1 MSTRMGECLH
11 PRRKVEASKNCSD
24 LSNHFRV
31 GAVLELTR
39 GKRSV
44 GIRMDYDQP
53 SFESATPAEVAAIP
67 GEKQVQRLFPEGCA
81 FCGGGFFDSLVDGNE
96 LRAF

>member
-1 MSTRMGECLH
+1 MGECLD
-11 PRRKVEASKNCSD
+11 PRIKVEASENCSD
-24 LSNHFRV
+24 LSHNFRV

-44 GIRMDYDQP
+44 RIRMDDDQP
-53 SFESATPAEVAAIP
+53 SFESATSAEIAAIP

-81 FCGGGFFDSLVDGNE
+81 FCGGGFFDSPVYGHE
-96 LRAF
+96 FCAI